1 MASFA
6 NNDKTPQQQGR
17 RRGNSSYEV
26 RIESPTYPIE
36 QQIQLY
42 KFKPV
47 PFQGQSVAQSD
58 YVQHELQMQ
67 RPVSNQP
74 QRLPPK
80 IPFTG
85 QSTSRSDFI
94 KHANVETR
102 QSVNVVPEYVRS
114 KAPFYGQTT
123 AGDTFIKHNLDQ
135 VQHTRPP
142 PSQPRVPPNI
152 PFTGQSTSR
161 SDFIKHTNVETRQS
175 VNVVPEYVPSKAPFY
190 GQTTS
195 GDAFK
200 EWDITTQKPTPRGG
214 PSAVPNLPF
223 EGESQ
228 YKSHYRRWSLGKSR
242 LSVGIAIYGGIFHT
256 MIPGNARLPATAKE
270 TVTTVNDN
278 QRSAIVLIYQGER
291 KLAEENLLVGMLGI
305 KNIKPAPAGYPRF
318 EVTINIDENNSVS
331 LQVHNFQNGEVQ
343 HATFTT
349 ALEASELTDHVVQAK
364 GHRVDDRV
372 QVEKIQTTVKER
384 NIEIEQARQL
394 RQNIADHLDQRYSKL
409 SDMFLSMDKNRA
421 GTINV
426 NELRQVCRN
435 FNLDDRAIEKVIAWC
450 DMDHNNV
457 LSYDEFC
464 KRLVQYDEG
473 LLDGSN
479 VKDNIITPQVGRKI
493 NF

>member
-1 MASFA
+1 M
-6 NNDKTPQQQGR
+6 
-17 RRGNSSYEV
+17 
-26 RIESPTYPIE
+26 
-36 QQIQLY
+36 
-42 KFKPV
+42 
-47 PFQGQSVAQSD
+47 
-58 YVQHELQMQ
+58 
-67 RPVSNQP
+67 
-74 QRLPPK
+74 
-80 IPFTG
+80 
-85 QSTSRSDFI
+85 
-94 KHANVETR
+94 
-102 QSVNVVPEYVRS
+102 EYIYILS
-114 KAPFYGQTT
+114 
-123 AGDTFIKHNLDQ
+123 
-135 VQHTRPP
+135 
-142 PSQPRVPPNI
+142 
-152 PFTGQSTSR
+152 
-161 SDFIKHTNVETRQS
+161 
-175 VNVVPEYVPSKAPFY
+175 
-190 GQTTS
+190 
-195 GDAFK
+195 
-200 EWDITTQKPTPRGG
+200 TQKPTPRGG

-364 GHRVDDRV
+364 GHRIDDQV